1 MIVCVR
7 FSEFGS
13 IDLRF
18 EEQDEQ
24 ERRKTYEFVRMKT
37 YKEQVLNYT
46 AQLYCRVLVLM
57 SLTQLFS

>member
-13 IDLRF
+13 IDLIF